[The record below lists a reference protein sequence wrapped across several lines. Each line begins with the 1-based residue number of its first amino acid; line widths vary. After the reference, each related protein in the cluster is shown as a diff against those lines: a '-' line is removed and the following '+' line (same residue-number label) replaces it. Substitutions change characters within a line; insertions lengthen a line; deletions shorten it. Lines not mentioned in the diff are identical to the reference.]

1 MFRYTSVQS
10 HGMIGPNGEKIKET
24 RVNVVGDKGTKTVTV
39 RDNDGEHS
47 DTIHL
52 KKSEVENI
60 KKHKFMPD
68 FFKKSMKNIKRKKSN
83 ANTHK
88 SKKVTRKSKK

>member
-24 RVNVVGDKGTKTVTV
+24 RVNVMNNKGTKTVTV

-47 DTIHL
+47 DTIPL
-52 KKSEVENI
+52 KKSEIENI
-60 KKHKFMPD
+60 KKHRFMPE
-68 FFKKSMKNIKRKKSN
+68 FFKKSMKNIKRKKSS
-83 ANTHK
+83 AITHT